1 MCHLE
6 DLQWIDIFV
15 FQWPYANLIDYWFLE
30 AENQSM
36 QGWFTWIVLFFITH
50 LMPLV
55 LLCTPWKHE
64 KTKNFLIFSGGIK
77 KASSMK
83 WVSSTLIHM
92 KEKMIT
98 NFNILELIWL
108 VFSWQ
113 LIQFFFVWIKLKS
126 SNQKHRLKWEPR
138 EKSC

>member
-6 DLQWIDIFV
+6 DLQWIDILV

-30 AENQSM
+30 AENQSI
-36 QGWFTWIVLFFITH
+36 QGWFTWIVLFFINH

-55 LLCTPWKHE
+55 LLYTPWKHE

-83 WVSSTLIHM
+83 WVSSTLFHM
-92 KEKMIT
+92 KEKMIA